1 MTTAGDAGTSEGVAE
16 MEHAIRKR
24 INQMFS
30 RDRRMAQIALLLL
43 WVTLGYVYF
52 AVTSQ
57 TTDLFVRVALTIGAV
72 AVLVFNSAS
81 ILAMIRHYEEDK
93 DHIYGLDIRHL
104 DENRARKAELAR
116 RDDEGFSPAVE

>member
-1 MTTAGDAGTSEGVAE
+1 

-24 INQMFS
+24 IDRMFF

-52 AVTSQ
+52 AITSQ
-57 TTDLFVRVALTIGAV
+57 TTDAQVRIALSIGAG
-72 AVLVFNSAS
+72 AVLIFNSAS
-81 ILAMIRHYEEDK
+81 ILAMIRHYQDDK

-104 DENRARKAELAR
+104 DENRAAKAELAKR
-116 RDDEGFSPAVE
+116 GDDSFSPAVE